1 MLKQHLKKTAIMAR
15 QTQARQE
22 RFYLAICAIMEWK
35 PTALKERIL
44 EDAAPSLYRRHQ
56 YKTHPSWWAKK
67 VFDLTK
73 TAGESALMCLSSKG
87 LMRVL
92 AKADEE
98 RPTEEPKK
106 WLTQRKFSFVCSQP
120 SQAEHLTTRAYASS
134 DVALAA
140 VPSLNLSEEPEKEE
154 RRLQQAKIKC
164 SRLVNAL

>member
-1 MLKQHLKKTAIMAR
+1 MLKQYLKKTAIMAR
-15 QTQARQE
+15 QTQARKE
-22 RFYLAICAIMEWK
+22 RFYLAICAIMD
-35 PTALKERIL
+35 ALKERIL
-44 EDAAPSLYRRHQ
+44 EDAAASLYRRHQ
-56 YKTHPSWWAKK
+56 YKTHPSWWNKK

-73 TAGESALMCLSSKG
+73 MAGESALMCLSSKG

-98 RPTEEPKK
+98 RPTEEPKT

-120 SQAEHLTTRAYASS
+120 SQAEHLTTRAYATS
-134 DVALAA
+134 DVSTCRG
-140 VPSLNLSEEPEKEE
+140 PKFQSTFQHEPEKEE